1 MEVGI
6 GLFDPRVLIHC
17 LSGFCTSFKY
27 RAAKQ
32 NSSFPHEP
40 ALTPRSLQQWG
51 NCPLLNYS
59 VQKPRGHLPSSLFH
73 YGILTLLYNHSLN
86 PALVLDSSTVTV
98 YEQVCCD
105 LGTCWLRFLSPRGN
119 CAEISDGWSPLLLAV
134 NSFLLYYPSMSY
146 KRNHF
151 ICVHNEKDIEK
162 HHLE

>member
-40 ALTPRSLQQWG
+40 ALTPCSLQQWG
-51 NCPLLNYS
+51 NYPLLNYS
-59 VQKPRGHLPSSLFH
+59 VQKPRGHVPSSLLH

-98 YEQVCCD
+98 CVQVCCD
-105 LGTCWLRFLSPRGN
+105 RGTCCLRFLSPRGN
-119 CAEISDGWSPLLLAV
+119 CAEISDGCSPPASSCKQLPLLLPKYV
-134 NSFLLYYPSMSY
+134 TQKEPFYMSA
-146 KRNHF
+146 
-151 ICVHNEKDIEK
+151 
-162 HHLE
+162 